1 MKKFLKNK
9 HLFIWVMLPVFM
21 IGGFLSSSYSVKAEE
36 SATSTTSTPST
47 SSTTPTQDPSAPSAP
62 PAPSAPSAKGSK
74 LIPPCALTNN
84 VAGEYCNDVSDL
96 VLLAI
101 RVGEFLFSIIGGL
114 AFAMFIYGG
123 FKMILSFG
131 SPEKF
136 KEGKNVMV
144 AAVVGLAIAFGAYL
158 MIDFIL
164 DALSVTGD
172 FRVVK

>member
-1 MKKFLKNK
+1 
-9 HLFIWVMLPVFM
+9 MLPVFM
-21 IGGFLSSSYSVKAEE
+21 IGGLLSFSYSVKAEDCSYDAMCNNFPDAICE
-36 SATSTTSTPST
+36 NGQCVSTSPAPASTPS
-47 SSTTPTQDPSAPSAP
+47 
-62 PAPSAPSAKGSK
+62 AKESK
-74 LIPPCALTNN
+74 LIPPCALADPST
-84 VAGEYCNDVSDL
+84 GQYCNDVSDL

>member
-62 PAPSAPSAKGSK
+62 PAPSAKGSK
-74 LIPPCALTNN
+74 LIPPCALVDPST
-84 VAGEYCNDVSDL
+84 EQYCNDVSDL
-96 VLLAI
+96 VLLEF
-101 RVGEFLFSIIGGL
+101 RVGEFLFTIIGGL